1 MAVTEQAHS
10 PAEWIVQWTVF
21 TFCEKKYI
29 YIRKATLQCLL
40 SLKCT
45 TATTSFQQCH
55 CSASLCTVFFF
66 FPFLFTTENTARERT
81 SRGTCFL
88 IVWVLAQTGSHLLSI
103 STVRDSHSDLQEHQS
118 PRQCPPGPGVNHE
131 IRAAFWEEMCGLRT
145 WLHGSWYLMMFN
157 VREAVAEMPISWP
170 VSVRKWLQITLHLL
184 LSLLFYRAVN
194 ISLQNESQTTNGA
207 WGVSINHQLGIHLLP
222 SEDCSTACALFL
234 RSYLF
239 PETAQ
244 IFSMLVFRSWASCGP
259 WIPVTNEALLTNPV
273 PQGMSV
279 SSPRCGVYPLR
290 LTCTQTTRQTLP

>member
-1 MAVTEQAHS
+1 M
-10 PAEWIVQWTVF
+10 
-21 TFCEKKYI
+21 
-29 YIRKATLQCLL
+29 
-40 SLKCT
+40 
-45 TATTSFQQCH
+45 H
-55 CSASLCTVFFF
+55 CFFF

-103 STVRDSHSDLQEHQS
+103 PTVRDSHSDLQGHQS
-118 PRQCPPGPGVNHE
+118 PWQCPPGPVVNHE

-222 SEDCSTACALFL
+222 SEDCSTACALF
-234 RSYLF
+234 
-239 PETAQ
+239 
-244 IFSMLVFRSWASCGP
+244 
-259 WIPVTNEALLTNPV
+259 
-273 PQGMSV
+273 
-279 SSPRCGVYPLR
+279 
-290 LTCTQTTRQTLP
+290 